1 MKTGIKTEEQRDVEF
16 IPRILKTGRR
26 ISMQKKRIKNKRVV
40 KALAKRGT
48 IGKAR
53 IRKAVREVLKKAA

>member
-1 MKTGIKTEEQRDVEF
+1 M
-16 IPRILKTGRR
+16 PRILKTGRR
-26 ISMQKKRIKNKRVV
+26 ISMQKKGLKTKRVV